1 MQKIKFTDK
10 DLKIEKNKIISI
22 CLLDRGRNFIGDEI
36 VFKENLLMKYDY
48 SS

>member
-1 MQKIKFTDK
+1 MQKIKFTDE

-22 CLLDRGRNFIGDEI
+22 CLLEGGRNFIGDEI
-36 VFKENLLMKYDY
+36 VFKENSLMKYDY